1 MRENEDALRGAL
13 TETEP
18 TEAQF
23 FSSWGPP
30 GLQPAQLPIPFEGS
44 QKRFLAKLHGKA
56 TGKNIGRSLPG
67 CHIVWSL
74 EDSQYVQWTLLMV
87 FFARTQ
93 MSKALCLGMPFR
105 LFVFAEPSPGDILQ
119 KATCMLN
126 CLKRAGEFWSFACLP
141 GWNLLPSHQLTRH
154 LRVPL
159 KGK

>member
-1 MRENEDALRGAL
+1 MPLSAWCDFLMRENEDALRGAL
-13 TETEP
+13 TVTEP

-74 EDSQYVQWTLLMV
+74 EDSQYVQWTLLILV
-87 FFARTQ
+87 FARLTQ
-93 MSKALCLGMPFR
+93 MSKLFAWGMPFR
-105 LFVFAEPSPGDILQ
+105 FLVFAACFLLSLSFPLETS
-119 KATCMLN
+119 C
-126 CLKRAGEFWSFACLP
+126 KRRRAC
-141 GWNLLPSHQLTRH
+141 
-154 LRVPL
+154 
-159 KGK
+159 